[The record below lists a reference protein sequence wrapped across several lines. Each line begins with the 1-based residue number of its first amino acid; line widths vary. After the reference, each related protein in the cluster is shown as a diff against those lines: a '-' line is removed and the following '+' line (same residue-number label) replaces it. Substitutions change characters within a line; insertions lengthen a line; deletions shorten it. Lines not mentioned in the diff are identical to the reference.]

1 MNSCNNKDFSNC
13 CSCATCVFSELIK
26 VGECIL
32 DSWCTEDIKALLIN
46 LMDNPYLNQLRDDIC
61 KLVELN
67 KSKDILYSKM
77 RLYSC
82 MNWDIPGEKR
92 KLLSPQQIDEVEK
105 RVINYLSCLPLVY
118 QKLFILY
125 VLVGSHPSMTNSI
138 GCELQKSLLREG
150 NFKTGKNEPSIQL
163 PWNISS
169 KIKSFINNQEKE
181 VACKI
186 RGSSSTERQCASSLF
201 RVDPHFMRYTLVP
214 VPVCPIQLKSKVSGE
229 PNSGLFGEP
238 RAVTESN
245 DNTCS
250 QGTKRHLDSSD
261 DWNNL
266 IQKSWDS
273 ISYEIKQA
281 YNKIKIRYAL
291 MFERNIYCGP
301 FSIYVLLER
310 QPNQPLCKRR
320 VIHVDKRSHWL
331 AHCEGRSQQRT
342 IKFIDIAMKSFR
354 EKETFTGIHKRNHN
368 INQLDSTSE
377 FMAHLNRVWLIGHA
391 GSIKT
396 LWLDV
401 KLQIL
406 LSSSYD
412 TSIRLWNLSDNNH
425 QHCLNQSTNKLSF
438 RNSRSKCIRIFHGHT
453 DTVLCIWLDQTK
465 LWPKY
470 NITTENRPHSSYH
483 YSHNRNNNISSD
495 VNKDEFK
502 ATYLFAS
509 GSVDCTCCIWR
520 LDEHKPLWIMKHSTP
535 ITSVGLR
542 GYICTTGEHSGRIN
556 VWRIGNKKPILIKVL
571 TGHTDVI
578 TALRFDNYHLVTSS
592 KDKSVKIWSIIGEFS
607 ECIGTLVHTGEV
619 LCVELIDLRIITGC
633 SDGRIRVWNL
643 LTQHCQ
649 RILPGNY
656 RHDPIISIM
665 PLENR
670 LIVNTQ
676 HNILALNFDTIKW
689 EYHES
694 VEDKAEEFWL
704 KSMRNKSNQQNINS
718 LHSKP
723 SYAESRYIRSC
734 LMNSADPRFFKR
746 SNMIGVRHRSA
757 CRSLSEHSKS
767 SEISRISSAS
777 SIQSNSNRSNHSLR
791 NDKKKSFEFEFLISP
806 PIPGTY
812 AVKHSV
818 IKRPK
823 SAFAVTKALKQKEH
837 EQLNNL
843 QLLSNNHNNLLNHS
857 IKQNISPIK
866 HQRTQIR
873 MIHGNNITTTA
884 TTTTTT
890 TTTTT
895 STTSTTNNSNISSSN
910 NNKSTN
916 IIDYSKLLTKQ
927 YLYQSTYDINQFKYY
942 LLKQI
947 HHLKRGQFNY
957 HNKNNIESLKDTYT
971 NLHLNYQL
979 CNETINNLDT
989 IINND
994 HLNYDKS
1001 IEILNKKRSNS
1012 SPSIN
1017 IKLISTDIVQ
1027 SMLTTTKLQLNN
1039 NWIQENEKNI
1049 NLNCIQLPNIIVNY
1063 ETINLKK
1070 K

>member
-1 MNSCNNKDFSNC
+1 MS
-13 CSCATCVFSELIK
+13 
-26 VGECIL
+26 
-32 DSWCTEDIKALLIN
+32 
-46 LMDNPYLNQLRDDIC
+46 LMSNPYLNKLRDDIC

-77 RLYSC
+77 RLYGC
-82 MNWDIPGEKR
+82 MDWNLASDKR
-92 KLLSPQQIDEVEK
+92 KLLSPQHMDEVET
-105 RVINYLSCLPLVY
+105 RVINYLSRLPLVY
-118 QKLFILY
+118 QRLFILY
-125 VLVGSHPSMTNSI
+125 VLVGSSPSMTSSISSELHKNS
-138 GCELQKSLLREG
+138 LQKG
-150 NFKTGKNEPSIQL
+150 DFKTREYESSIQL
-163 PWNISS
+163 PWNITS
-169 KIKSFINNQEKE
+169 KIKSFVNNQEKK
-181 VACKI
+181 VARKT
-186 RGSSSTERQCASSLF
+186 RGSPSTELQCTSSLF

-214 VPVCPIQLKSKVSGE
+214 VPVCPIQLRSKISGE
-229 PNSGLFGEP
+229 PNSGLFKEP
-238 RAVTESN
+238 RVVTGSN

-250 QGTKRHLDSSD
+250 QGKKMHSDSSD
-261 DWNNL
+261 DWNDL

-320 VIHVDKRSHWL
+320 VIHVDNRSHWL

-342 IKFIDIAMKSFR
+342 IKFIDITMKSFC
-354 EKETFTGIHKRNHN
+354 EKSSSNCIHKQNGN
-368 INQLDSTSE
+368 VNQSGSTAE

-391 GSIKT
+391 GSVKT
-396 LWLDV
+396 LWLDI

-406 LSSSYD
+406 LSGSYD
-412 TSIRLWNLSDNNH
+412 TSIRLWNLSDINNNNN
-425 QHCLNQSTNKLSF
+425 QHCLNQQTNLLNPISF

-453 DTVLCIWLDQTK
+453 DTILCIWLDQTK
-465 LWPKY
+465 LWSKY
-470 NITTENRPHSSYH
+470 NRTSEKRSYSSYH
-483 YSHNRNNNISSD
+483 SNNRHNNNNNNPSD
-495 VNKDEFK
+495 DVKKEGFQG
-502 ATYLFAS
+502 TYQFAS
-509 GSVDCTCCIWR
+509 GSVDRTCCIWR
-520 LDEHKPLWIMKHSTP
+520 LDEQKPLWIMKHSTP

-592 KDKSVKIWSIIGEFS
+592 RDKSVKIWSIIGEFS
-607 ECIGTLVHTGEV
+607 DCIGTLVHTGEV

-676 HNILALNFDTIKW
+676 HNILALNFDTVKW

-704 KSMRNKSNQQNINS
+704 KSIKNKSNQQNNNS

-734 LMNSADPRFFKR
+734 LINSADPRFFKQ
-746 SNMIGVRHRSA
+746 SNMIGVRRKSA

-767 SEISRISSAS
+767 NRMSRISSGS
-777 SIQSNSNRSNHSLR
+777 SIQSNSNRSNNLLR
-791 NDKKKSFEFEFLISP
+791 NSKKKSFEFEFLISP

-823 SAFAVTKALKQKEH
+823 SAFAVTKELKQKEH
-837 EQLNNL
+837 EQLLYNNNNNNNNNL
-843 QLLSNNHNNLLNHS
+843 FNQSM
-857 IKQNISPIK
+857 KQNISTIE
-866 HQRTQIR
+866 HQTKQVKY
-873 MIHGNNITTTA
+873 NNDNNTTTTTA
-884 TTTTTT
+884 TTTNT
-890 TTTTT
+890 
-895 STTSTTNNSNISSSN
+895 TTNNH
-910 NNKSTN
+910 TN
-916 IIDYSKLLTKQ
+916 IIDYSKLLTNQ
-927 YLYQSTYDINQFKYY
+927 YFYQSSYDINQFKYY

-947 HHLKRGQFNY
+947 HYLKKNQFN
-957 HNKNNIESLKDTYT
+957 HKQNVQSIKDTYIDLDIKYNNNIVT
-971 NLHLNYQL
+971 KYNELDQLDILINDNFNKSYQ
-979 CNETINNLDT
+979 T
-989 IINND
+989 
-994 HLNYDKS
+994 
-1001 IEILNKKRSNS
+1001 NS
-1012 SPSIN
+1012 SKIHKLRSYSAPSIN
-1017 IKLISTDIVQ
+1017 RKSSGFSNFNIKFMNHWKQD
-1027 SMLTTTKLQLNN
+1027 
-1039 NWIQENEKNI
+1039 NEQCI
-1049 NLNCIQLPNIIVNY
+1049 NLNSIQLPNLIVS
-1063 ETINLKK
+1063 
-1070 K
+1070 

>member
-77 RLYSC
+77 RLYSR

-125 VLVGSHPSMTNSI
+125 VLVGSNPSMTSSI
-138 GCELQKSLLREG
+138 GSELQKNLLQEG

-238 RAVTESN
+238 RVVTESN

-301 FSIYVLLER
+301 FSIYVLLE
-310 QPNQPLCKRR
+310 
-320 VIHVDKRSHWL
+320 
-331 AHCEGRSQQRT
+331 
-342 IKFIDIAMKSFR
+342 
-354 EKETFTGIHKRNHN
+354 
-368 INQLDSTSE
+368 
-377 FMAHLNRVWLIGHA
+377 
-391 GSIKT
+391 
-396 LWLDV
+396 
-401 KLQIL
+401 
-406 LSSSYD
+406 
-412 TSIRLWNLSDNNH
+412 
-425 QHCLNQSTNKLSF
+425 
-438 RNSRSKCIRIFHGHT
+438 
-453 DTVLCIWLDQTK
+453 
-465 LWPKY
+465 
-470 NITTENRPHSSYH
+470 
-483 YSHNRNNNISSD
+483 
-495 VNKDEFK
+495 
-502 ATYLFAS
+502 
-509 GSVDCTCCIWR
+509 R

-704 KSMRNKSNQQNINS
+704 KSMKNKSNQQNINS

-767 SEISRISSAS
+767 SGISRISSAS

-791 NDKKKSFEFEFLISP
+791 NNKKKSFEFEFLISP
-806 PIPGTY
+806 PIPGTC

-843 QLLSNNHNNLLNHS
+843 Q
-857 IKQNISPIK
+857 
-866 HQRTQIR
+866 
-873 MIHGNNITTTA
+873 
-884 TTTTTT
+884 
-890 TTTTT
+890 
-895 STTSTTNNSNISSSN
+895 
-910 NNKSTN
+910 
-916 IIDYSKLLTKQ
+916 D
-927 YLYQSTYDINQFKYY
+927 
-942 LLKQI
+942 
-947 HHLKRGQFNY
+947 NY
-957 HNKNNIESLKDTYT
+957 H
-971 NLHLNYQL
+971 
-979 CNETINNLDT
+979 
-989 IINND
+989 
-994 HLNYDKS
+994 YDKS
-1001 IEILNKKRSNS
+1001 IETLNKRRPNS

-1017 IKLISTDIVQ
+1017 MKLISTDIVQ
-1027 SMLTTTKLQLNN
+1027 SMLTTSKLHINN
-1039 NWIQENEKNI
+1039 NWIQENEQNI
-1049 NLNCIQLPNIIVNY
+1049 NLNCIQLPNLIVNY